1 MKKVVNGLIF
11 IAILIG
17 VVIFG
22 LKDIAIQ
29 KVLEKELSTSLESK
43 VRIYG
48 VDYYIFKEKLELKG
62 IGIENKDNTSLD
74 AIYINRVTT
83 NIKLKDIFNKKISLQ
98 NLEIKDIEID
108 KKTKRKNTN
117 TSNQPVEET
126 AMVVNERKI
135 SQEDMQRI
143 SQSLVNDY
151 QNLLQNLGSDNIEK
165 NRRMK
170 SIFIGATIPMLDKYI
185 DYKLSDIATGYMND
199 IVKKYDSMKNNFKE
213 TQSNMTEDDWV
224 VEISDLTVKTGLLGR
239 KLEGV
244 VKGIT
249 TDKIKMNKDIP
260 FRLTSSAGE
269 ENSLIEGV
277 LNIATFKGEIDA
289 KFENVDVNNFIEV
302 KDLISAKA
310 NLVQKIVLDEEKISV
325 VGRLDIPQMDI
336 NKENISEYFL
346 KDRDA
351 LNVIVGD
358 ANEPIKDLKVE
369 YNYNPSFNRVFV
381 NSNIAKKVAL
391 YLGEDSSEF
400 EKIKNDFKDKYGEKI
415 NQKKEELKYKLEEF
429 INVFKKN

>member
-1 MKKVVNGLIF
+1 MKKVVNGLMF
-11 IAILIG
+11 IVILIG

-29 KVLEKELSTSLESK
+29 KVLEKELSASLESK

-62 IGIENKDNTSLD
+62 IGIENKDDTSLD

-117 TSNQPVEET
+117 ISNQQVEET

-151 QNLLQNLGSDNIEK
+151 QNFLQNLGSDNIEK
-165 NRRMK
+165 NKRIK

-213 TQSNMTEDDWV
+213 TQSNMKEDDWV

-249 TDKIKMNKDIP
+249 TDKVKMNKDIP
-260 FRLTSSAGE
+260 FKLTSVAGE

-289 KFENVDVNNFIEV
+289 KFENVDVNSFMEI

-325 VGRLDIPQMDI
+325 IGRLDIPQMDI
-336 NKENISEYFL
+336 NKENVSEYFL

-358 ANEPIKDLKVE
+358 ANEPIRDLKVE

-400 EKIKNDFKDKYGEKI
+400 EKMKNDFKDKYGEKI

>member
-62 IGIENKDNTSLD
+62 IGIENKDDTSLD

-249 TDKIKMNKDIP
+249 TDKVKMNKDIP

>member
-1 MKKVVNGLIF
+1 MKKVVNGLMF
-11 IAILIG
+11 IVILIG

-29 KVLEKELSTSLESK
+29 KVLEKELSASLESK

-62 IGIENKDNTSLD
+62 IGIENKDDTSLD

-117 TSNQPVEET
+117 ISNQQVEET

-151 QNLLQNLGSDNIEK
+151 QNFLQNLGSDNIEK
-165 NRRMK
+165 NKRIK

-213 TQSNMTEDDWV
+213 TQSNMKEDDWV

-249 TDKIKMNKDIP
+249 TDKVKMNKDIP
-260 FRLTSSAGE
+260 FKLTSVAGE

-289 KFENVDVNNFIEV
+289 KFENVDVNNFMEI

-325 VGRLDIPQMDI
+325 IGRLDIPQMDI
-336 NKENISEYFL
+336 NKENVSEYFL

-358 ANEPIKDLKVE
+358 ANEPIRDLKVE

-400 EKIKNDFKDKYGEKI
+400 EKMKNDFKDKYGEKI

>member
-1 MKKVVNGLIF
+1 MKKVVNGLMF
-11 IAILIG
+11 IVILIG

-29 KVLEKELSTSLESK
+29 KVLEKELSASLESK

-62 IGIENKDNTSLD
+62 IGIENKDDTSLD

-117 TSNQPVEET
+117 ISNQQVEET

-151 QNLLQNLGSDNIEK
+151 QNFLQNLGSDNIEK
-165 NRRMK
+165 NKRIK

-213 TQSNMTEDDWV
+213 TQSNMKEDDWV

-249 TDKIKMNKDIP
+249 TDKVKMNKDIP
-260 FRLTSSAGE
+260 FKLTSVAGE

-289 KFENVDVNNFIEV
+289 KFENVDVNSFMEI

-310 NLVQKIVLDEEKISV
+310 NLVQKIVLDEKKISV
-325 VGRLDIPQMDI
+325 IGRLDIPQMDI
-336 NKENISEYFL
+336 NKENVSEYFL

-358 ANEPIKDLKVE
+358 ANEPIRDLKVE

-400 EKIKNDFKDKYGEKI
+400 EKMKNDFKDKYGEKI

>member
-62 IGIENKDNTSLD
+62 IGIENKDDTSLD
-74 AIYINRVTT
+74 AIYINRVIT

-249 TDKIKMNKDIP
+249 TDKVKMNKDIP

-310 NLVQKIVLDEEKISV
+310 NLIQKIVLDEEKISV
-325 VGRLDIPQMDI
+325 IGRLDIPQMDI

-346 KDRDA
+346 KDKDA
-351 LNVIVGD
+351 LNVILGD
-358 ANEPIKDLKVE
+358 SNEPIKDLKIE
-369 YNYNPSFNRVFV
+369 YNYNPTFNRVFV

-391 YLGEDSSEF
+391 YLGEDSNEF